1 MSSGKAW
8 HLPKTYKIYCC
19 HNFFNQWFRDFI
31 QIILF
36 KQRVVFLPVF
46 LSPTWCSLR
55 CFFMSVPIHIFA
67 IPQTQ
72 VPRFPG
78 IKIVFKGMFYC
89 CWLGF
94 TTLCMTV
101 NRIISL
107 WTPMP
112 HRLDTRLWLYFPL
125 RDLAVFACLQDWFL
139 FPWIVA
145 CCLDDFYMLHE
156 SHAFGC
162 FPASAIYASKF
173 YSRCFPVTS
182 ITMPSKLLTYTQ
194 QSCSYNV

>member
-1 MSSGKAW
+1 MGNVHSFSVTMLKYRSVLQVLQW
-8 HLPKTYKIYCC
+8 
-19 HNFFNQWFRDFI
+19 NFGVFRWFFMAEDLQRASRTAD
-31 QIILF
+31 IIAVL
-36 KQRVVFLPVF
+36 RLPVK
-46 LSPTWCSLR
+46 
-55 CFFMSVPIHIFA
+55 INA
-67 IPQTQ
+67 ILCLGM
-72 VPRFPG
+72 RS
-78 IKIVFKGMFYC
+78 FKGMFYC

-112 HRLDTRLWLYFPL
+112 HRYRIGFYFHESWRVVL
-125 RDLAVFACLQDWFL
+125 MN
-139 FPWIVA
+139 
-145 CCLDDFYMLHE
+145 FYMLHE